1 MHILL
6 LSLLVV
12 VAAMALV
19 KKWPRLTRQ
28 EKTQWTLILLI
39 LGLGLLAIT
48 GRLNWLGLVVAAL
61 VGAVRV
67 LTPWLLRLL
76 PFAQQVLKEKNQAPP
91 SQPHK
96 TMSRAEA
103 LEILGLQEGVTRED
117 IIEMHRKLIQKLH
130 PDRGG
135 NTYLASKIN
144 QARDCLLS

>member
-1 MHILL
+1 MYIIL

-12 VAAMALV
+12 VSAMVLV

-28 EKTQWTLILLI
+28 EKTQWALILLI
-39 LGLGLLAIT
+39 LVLGLLAVT
-48 GRLNWLGLVVAAL
+48 GRLHWLGLVVAAL
-61 VGAVRV
+61 IGTARV

-76 PFAQQVLKEKNQAPP
+76 PLAQQVLKEKNQ
-91 SQPHK
+91 QPLNESRK
-96 TMSRAEA
+96 AMNRAEA
-103 LEILGLQEGVTRED
+103 LEVLGLHEGASRED

-144 QARDCLLS
+144 QARDCLLG

>member
-1 MHILL
+1 MHIIL

-19 KKWPRLTRQ
+19 KRWPRLTRQ

-39 LGLGLLAIT
+39 LGLGLLAVT

-61 VGAVRV
+61 VGTVRV

-76 PFAQQVLKEKNQAPP
+76 PLAQQVLKAKNQQPP
-91 SQPHK
+91 SESRK
-96 TMSRAEA
+96 TMSRVEA

-144 QARDCLLS
+144 QARDCLLG